1 MTKKITAAQMGVIA
15 AANKGDYAQLSK
27 ADLAEVTRF
36 CPETMCAILGGI
48 SNREMRRHVALIMS
62 KAWAKWFRNLCRTT
76 DVGYGYGYDNFI
88 AGMAYL
94 GMSYITQWQPVGPNC
109 MEAYLYEVCNQMDM
123 EETPWQ

>member
-1 MTKKITAAQMGVIA
+1 MGVVT
-15 AANKGDYAQLSK
+15 AANKGDYVRLSK

-36 CPETMCAILGGI
+36 RAETMCAILSRV
-48 SNREMRRHVALIMS
+48 SNSEMRRHVALMMS
-62 KAWAKWFRNLCRTT
+62 NAWAKWFRNLCRTT

-88 AGMAYL
+88 AGMACL
-94 GMSYITQWQPVGPNC
+94 GMSYITQWQPVGPNS